1 MRPWSKIQK
10 LKNMLD
16 GGSHSETAV
25 TIVERDDE
33 SVRVQPMN
41 LQKSG
46 TLSAMAIGLQVLH
59 GLGEPKENL
68 KRVAKEGV
76 RRAS

>member
-1 MRPWSKIQK
+1 
-10 LKNMLD
+10 MLD
-16 GGSHSETAV
+16 GSSHSETAV

>member
-10 LKNMLD
+10 IKNIFD
-16 GGSHSETAV
+16 GDRSSDTTV

-33 SVRVQPMN
+33 NIKVQPMN
-41 LQKSG
+41 LHKSG
-46 TLSAMAIGLQVLH
+46 TLSAMAVGLQVLH

-68 KRVAKEGV
+68 KRVAGKTI
-76 RRAS
+76 RRAG

>member
-10 LKNMLD
+10 LKNMID
-16 GGSHSETAV
+16 GNNASETTVA
-25 TIVERDDE
+25 IVERDDD

-46 TLSAMAIGLQVLH
+46 TLSAMAVGLQVLH

-68 KRVAKEGV
+68 KKVAGQNV

>member
-16 GGSHSETAV
+16 GKHHTEPTV

-41 LQKSG
+41 LHKSG
-46 TLSAMAIGLQVLH
+46 TLSAMAVGLQVLH

-68 KRVAKEGV
+68 HRVANQSV

>member
-16 GGSHSETAV
+16 GSSHSETAV